1 MNIEQVLD
9 LKGFTCPI
17 PLLRTKKQLKLMAV
31 GDVLKLL
38 ITDPNT
44 KSDLN
49 RFCQRGNC
57 TVVSEQQQADHD
69 IFIIKKCDRG
79 SLC

>member
-1 MNIEQVLD
+1 MNVMQELD

-17 PLLRTKKQLKLMAV
+17 PLLRTKKALKKMAL
-31 GDVLKLL
+31 GDLLKLL

-57 TVVSEQQQADHD
+57 RVVDESNHADHD
-69 IFIIKKCDRG
+69 VFIIEKI
-79 SLC
+79 